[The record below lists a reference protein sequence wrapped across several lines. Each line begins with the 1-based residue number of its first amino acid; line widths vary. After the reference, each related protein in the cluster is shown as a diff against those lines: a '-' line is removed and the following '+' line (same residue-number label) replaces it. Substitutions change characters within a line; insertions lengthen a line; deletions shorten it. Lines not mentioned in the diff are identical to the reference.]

1 MARRS
6 HGPSIKDPEQYEALR
21 DEGMSQQ
28 KAARISNASARE
40 GRSEIG
46 RRGGRAE
53 DYDERTKAELLQRA
67 RELGVP
73 GRSGMTKSQLID
85 ALRGQ

>member
-67 RELGVP
+67 RELGVA